1 MKYNGLKGIKKFR
14 LPLFR
19 KGLASAKA
27 FRPPGSVTTLPDD
40 RQKKVIIDVMDY
52 TPKRIDEYT
61 FDNVRD
67 CFQFRDT
74 SSISWINIT
83 GLTDAAQ
90 ITELSDYFGINMLT
104 MEDVLNTDHR
114 PKFDE
119 FDNYVFMIIK
129 MLSLSRD
136 GAMLSEQVNIIMGKN
151 YVITFQ
157 ERPGDVFDPLRE
169 RLRSQ
174 KGKVRAMGMD
184 YLMYSL
190 ADLIMDNYFVVLER
204 LGEHIEQ
211 IDISLMATPSHE
223 MLQKIYEFKM
233 QLFYM
238 RKMCWPLREVSGKI
252 LHSDSPLFTDATDIY
267 FRDLYD
273 HSIQVVDTSE
283 TLRDIILGIT
293 DLYMSSLS
301 NRTNDVMRILTII
314 ATLFIPLTF
323 IVGVYGMNFE
333 YMPELKW
340 KYGYPGIWAVMIL
353 NTIILLTYFKRKK
366 WF

>member
-1 MKYNGLKGIKKFR
+1 MKSNGSKNRKKFR

-27 FRPPGSVTTLPDD
+27 FRPPGSVTTLPGDIQ
-40 RQKKVIIDVMDY
+40 QKVLIDVIDY
-52 TPKRIDEYT
+52 TPDSINEYK
-61 FDNVRD
+61 FDNVKD
-67 CFQFRDT
+67 CFQFLD
-74 SSISWINIT
+74 SHSISWINIT

-90 ITELSDYFGINMLT
+90 ITELSDRFGINMLT

-119 FDNYVFMIIK
+119 FDNYVFMVLK
-129 MLSLSRD
+129 MLSLTPD
-136 GAMLSEQVNIIMGKN
+136 GELQSEQLDIILGN
-151 YVITFQ
+151 NFVITFQ
-157 ERPGDVFDPLRE
+157 EWPGDVFDPIRE

-174 KGKVRAMGMD
+174 KGKIRSMSAD
-184 YLMYSL
+184 YLAYSL
-190 ADLIMDNYFVVLER
+190 ADLIIDNYFVVLEH
-204 LGEHIEQ
+204 LGEKIEQ
-211 IDISLMATPSHE
+211 IDISLMSQHNQD
-223 MLQKIYEFKM
+223 LLHKIYEFKM

-238 RKMCWPLREVSGKI
+238 RKMCWPLREVTGKI
-252 LHSDSPLFTDATDIY
+252 LHSDSPLLTSSTHIF

-273 HSIQVVDTSE
+273 HSIQIVDTSE

-323 IVGVYGMNFE
+323 IVGVYGMNFK
-333 YMPELKW
+333 YMPELEW
-340 KYGYPGIWAVMIL
+340 KYGYPGIWAVMIS
-353 NTIILLTYFKRKK
+353 IIIGMLIYFKRKK